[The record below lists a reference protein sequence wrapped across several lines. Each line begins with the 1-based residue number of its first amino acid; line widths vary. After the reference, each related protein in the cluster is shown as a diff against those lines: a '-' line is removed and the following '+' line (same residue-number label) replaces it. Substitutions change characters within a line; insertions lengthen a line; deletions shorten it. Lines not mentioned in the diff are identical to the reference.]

1 MGMQDL
7 TSNKQPNND
16 DLIRGYRAKL
26 NTIYDDILLN
36 QEEIEK
42 IINEYYKQFN
52 LEKKEKTE

>member
-7 TSNKQPNND
+7 TFNKQPNND

-26 NTIYDDILLN
+26 NTICDDILLN

-52 LEKKEKTE
+52 LEKKEKIE